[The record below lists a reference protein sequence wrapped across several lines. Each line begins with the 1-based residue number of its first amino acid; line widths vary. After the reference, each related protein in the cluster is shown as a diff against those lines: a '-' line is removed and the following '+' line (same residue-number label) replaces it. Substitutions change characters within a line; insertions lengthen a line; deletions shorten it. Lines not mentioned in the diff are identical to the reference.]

1 MRTAQIRDHFLS
13 RLRLERAR
21 AEVARLSDI
30 ANVEPFRTIRL
41 TILGASRNN
50 DLLWASALTYTS
62 SLSLV
67 PILALAFSALAGLGG
82 TERVRPLIERYLAV
96 NSPEITEA
104 LMGFVNN
111 TSAKALG
118 ELGGAALLVTVILT
132 LGTVEQAFNSIFN
145 VSRGRTWLRKF
156 SDYISVIFTVPLL
169 IVAAVPVRSHLL
181 ELLPHVPGVGL
192 AVATLMIWTSFS
204 FLYVFFPNTRV
215 SLRAAAVGG
224 LVAAILL
231 QVSQWGYVHFQ
242 VGAVRYHAIYGGLA
256 AVPILLTWIYIA
268 WAIVLLG
275 AELTA
280 VLDGI
285 DPTFDIDHRTPGF
298 IRIAALVIVFRAA
311 ERMQQRAGAEPCT
324 VHGIANELRV
334 PEMTIRPIVERL
346 QRGGIVIEVT
356 DSTSLFNRGGGIY
369 LTRDSSKILLAEV
382 LGCLESAATIPGGD
396 PRITALLQSVLSA
409 EHELLGAMTVADLV
423 TEKTPTP
430 PPQAV
435 PVAHEQ

>member
-1 MRTAQIRDHFLS
+1 MRTAQVREHFLS
-13 RLRLERAR
+13 RLHLERAR
-21 AEVARLSDI
+21 AEVARLSDL
-30 ANVEPFRTIRL
+30 ANIEPFRTIRL
-41 TILGASRNN
+41 TILGTSRNN

-82 TERVRPLIERYLAV
+82 ADRVRPLIEHYLAV
-96 NSPEITEA
+96 NSPEITNT
-104 LMGFVNN
+104 LMGFVSN

-118 ELGGAALLVTVILT
+118 ELGGAALLITVILT

-156 SDYISVIFTVPLL
+156 SDYLSVIFTVPLL
-169 IVAAVPVRSHLL
+169 IVAAVPVRAHLL
-181 ELLPHVPGVGL
+181 QLLPNVPGVGL

-204 FLYVFFPNTRV
+204 FLYLFFPNTRV
-215 SLRAAAVGG
+215 NLGAAAIGG

-231 QVSQWGYVHFQ
+231 QTGQWGYVYFQ

-268 WAIVLLG
+268 WSIVLIG

-280 VLDGI
+280 VLQGI

-298 IRIAALVIVFRAA
+298 TRIAALTIVFRAA

-324 VHGIANELRV
+324 VHGLANELRV
-334 PEMTIRPIVERL
+334 PEMALRPIVERL
-346 QRGGIVIEVT
+346 KHGGILIEAT
-356 DSTSLFNRGGGIY
+356 DATSFFDRGLGIF
-369 LTRDSSKILLAEV
+369 LTRDSGKILLAEV
-382 LGCLESAATIPGGD
+382 LGCLENNVVMTGGD
-396 PRITALLQSVLSA
+396 ERIAALLQSASAA
-409 EHELLGAMTVADLV
+409 EHELLGGMTVMDLV
-423 TEKTPTP
+423 AKKIATP
-430 PPQAV
+430 PPV
-435 PVAHEQ
+435 VHEQ

>member
-1 MRTAQIRDHFLS
+1 MRTAQIREHFLS

-21 AEVARLSDI
+21 AEVARLSDL
-30 ANVEPFRTIRL
+30 ANTEPFRTIRL
-41 TILGASRNN
+41 TILGTSRNN

-82 TERVRPLIERYLAV
+82 ADRVRPLIERYLAV
-96 NSPEITEA
+96 NSPEITNT
-104 LMGFVNN
+104 LMGFVSN

-118 ELGGAALLVTVILT
+118 EMGGAALLITVILT

-156 SDYISVIFTVPLL
+156 SDYLSVIFTVPLL

-181 ELLPHVPGVGL
+181 HLLPNVPGVGL

-215 SLRAAAVGG
+215 NLGAAAIGG

-231 QVSQWGYVHFQ
+231 QTGQWGYVHFQ

-268 WAIVLLG
+268 WSIVLIG

-280 VLDGI
+280 VLQGI

-298 IRIAALVIVFRAA
+298 TRIAALTIVFRAA
-311 ERMQQRAGAEPCT
+311 ERMQRRAGAEPCT
-324 VHGIANELRV
+324 VHGLANELRV
-334 PEMTIRPIVERL
+334 PEMALRPIVERL
-346 QRGGIVIEVT
+346 KHGGIVIEAT
-356 DSTSLFNRGGGIY
+356 DATSFFDRGLGLF
-369 LTRDSSKILLAEV
+369 LTRDSGKILLAEV
-382 LGCLESAATIPGGD
+382 LGCLENNVVMAGGD
-396 PRITALLQSVLSA
+396 ERIAALLHSASSA
-409 EHELLGAMTVADLV
+409 EHELLGGMTVMDLV
-423 TEKTPTP
+423 AKKIATP
-430 PPQAV
+430 PPV
-435 PVAHEQ
+435 PVVHEQ